1 MVCMITN
8 NANPNVTSK
17 HSTALLVFE
26 PFMWYT
32 NAKKFQVEI
41 PRNIAKRQKI
51 SIWDADGD
59 KYEPSPPKVSQSGL
73 LK

>member
-26 PFMWYT
+26 PFMWYI

-41 PRNIAKRQKI
+41 PPNIAKGQKI
-51 SIWDADGD
+51 SI
-59 KYEPSPPKVSQSGL
+59 
-73 LK
+73 